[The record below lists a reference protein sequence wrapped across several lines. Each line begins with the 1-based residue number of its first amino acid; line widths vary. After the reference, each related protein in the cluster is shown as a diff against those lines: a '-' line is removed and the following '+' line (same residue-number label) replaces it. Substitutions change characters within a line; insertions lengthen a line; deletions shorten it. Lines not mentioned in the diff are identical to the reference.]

1 MKSIKLL
8 KKSMILFILIFVVFA
23 SGCENIAQKNSDTT
37 TKEVKT
43 QTKIVTEKGVNDKN
57 PMVTIVMEDSSTIK
71 IELYPEIAP
80 NKIGRA
86 HV

>member
-71 IELYPEIAP
+71 
-80 NKIGRA
+80 KIGRA